1 MTERFLV
8 KFMSYFSRIISISIT
23 SFLFFPILP
32 IKPENRTG
40 NCFKSPLL
48 SSRLKSIEEF
58 DLAESYDLSC
68 SQYEMI
74 ALIPEDSL
82 FISTKRSRGKDQIC
96 LTSSKTT
103 GKCTHKIGFFIGEGN
118 PSYKLCSMLGTDC
131 SLNNNTR
138 VFTETVERLYLKP
151 SSLIR

>member
-1 MTERFLV
+1 ML
-8 KFMSYFSRIISISIT
+8 YISRIICITISP
-23 SFLFFPILP
+23 FLFFSLLP
-32 IKPENRTG
+32 LKSENR
-40 NCFKSPLL
+40 NDICPKSPLL
-48 SSRLKSIEEF
+48 TSILKSIEKF
-58 DLAESYDLSC
+58 DLAEKYDLSC

-74 ALIPEDSL
+74 SLIPEDSL

-118 PSYKLCSMLGTDC
+118 PSNKLCRMFEKDC
-131 SLNNNTR
+131 SLNNNPL
-138 VFTETVERLYLKP
+138 VLTETVERLYLKP

>member
-1 MTERFLV
+1 
-8 KFMSYFSRIISISIT
+8 MSYFSRIISVSIT
-23 SFLFFPILP
+23 SFLFFSILP
-32 IKPENRTG
+32 LKSENRTDI
-40 NCFKSPLL
+40 CDKSLLL
-48 SSRLKSIEEF
+48 SSILKSIEEF
-58 DLAESYDLSC
+58 DLAEPYDLSC

-118 PSYKLCSMLGTDC
+118 PSYKLCSMLGADC
-131 SLNNNTR
+131 SLNNNPL

>member
-1 MTERFLV
+1 
-8 KFMSYFSRIISISIT
+8 MSYFSRTIFISIT
-23 SFLFFPILP
+23 SFLFFSILP
-32 IKPENRTG
+32 IKSENRTDI
-40 NCFKSPLL
+40 CDKSPLL
-48 SSRLKSIEEF
+48 SSILKSIEEF
-58 DLAESYDLSC
+58 DLAETYDLSC

-96 LTSSKTT
+96 LTSSKTD

>member
-1 MTERFLV
+1 
-8 KFMSYFSRIISISIT
+8 MSYFSRIISISIT
-23 SFLFFPILP
+23 SFLCFSILP
-32 IKPENRTG
+32 LKSENRTDI
-40 NCFKSPLL
+40 CPKPQLL
-48 SSRLKSIEEF
+48 SSILKSIDSF
-58 DLAESYDLSC
+58 DLAEKYDLSC

-74 ALIPEDSL
+74 SLIPEDSL

-118 PSYKLCSMLGTDC
+118 PSYKLCSMLGADC
-131 SLNNNTR
+131 SFSNNPR

>member
-1 MTERFLV
+1 
-8 KFMSYFSRIISISIT
+8 MSYFSRIISISIT
-23 SFLFFPILP
+23 SFLCFSILP
-32 IKPENRTG
+32 LKSENRTDI
-40 NCFKSPLL
+40 CPKPPLL
-48 SSRLKSIEEF
+48 SSILKKIEAF
-58 DLAESYDLSC
+58 DLAEKYDLSC

-74 ALIPEDSL
+74 SLIPEDSL

-118 PSYKLCSMLGTDC
+118 PSYKLCSMLGADC
-131 SLNNNTR
+131 SLNNKPL

>member
-1 MTERFLV
+1 
-8 KFMSYFSRIISISIT
+8 MSSISRIISLLIT
-23 SFLFFPILP
+23 SFLFFSFLP
-32 IKPENRTG
+32 LKSENRTDI
-40 NCFKSPLL
+40 CDKSSLL
-48 SSRLKSIEEF
+48 LFILKSIEEF
-58 DLAESYDLSC
+58 DLAENYDLSC

-74 ALIPEDSL
+74 SLIPEDSL

-118 PSYKLCSMLGTDC
+118 PSYKLCSMLGADC
-131 SLNNNTR
+131 SLNNNPL